1 MSSRRCMPVAEW
13 PDQDQT
19 LWRRALTAG
28 GLLDEGGL
36 AEDWRPDTR
45 KKVSK
50 SYGRFLTFLDEMGW
64 LDQNSHPATRT
75 TRERV
80 RAYVDLLKGQVAS
93 KTLAGRITD
102 LGEVL
107 RVMAPDDDL
116 QWLRRLGVR
125 LGAQV
130 IPVRNK
136 HSKLV
141 HSEDLHALGIN
152 LMERA
157 LRERGPRPC
166 SSAVMYRD
174 GLMIAL
180 LAVRP
185 FRLRTYSRLRIDHHV
200 IRQLEGYILKIRP
213 EDNKTK
219 RDDVYPVPDDLVA
232 ALDHYIQVERPK
244 LLGNRESD
252 RLWISWEGRD
262 LADGSVHDTIE
273 KRTKAAFG
281 HAISPHLFRD
291 CAATSIAV
299 DDPEHVRIIKSI
311 LGHGS
316 EGAGEK
322 YYNQGRSLDA
332 QRNMT
337 NSLRARRRLLHDR
350 QPARR
355 R

>member
-13 PDQDQT
+13 PGLDQM

-36 AEDWRPDTR
+36 AEHWRPDTR
-45 KKVSK
+45 KKASK
-50 SYGRFLTFLDEMGW
+50 SYGRFLTFLDEMNW
-64 LDQNSHPATRT
+64 LDPTSRPVERT
-75 TRERV
+75 TRERI
-80 RAYVDLLKGQVAS
+80 RAYVDLLRVQVAS

-116 QWLRRLGVR
+116 RWLRRLGVR

-136 HSKLV
+136 HSKIV
-141 HSEDLHALGIN
+141 HSEDLVALGVD
-152 LMERA
+152 LMARA

-174 GLMIAL
+174 GLMVAL
-180 LAVRP
+180 LAARP
-185 FRLRTYSRLRIDHHV
+185 FRLRTFSRLRIDHHV
-200 IRQLEGYILKIRP
+200 IRQTDGYVLKIRP

-273 KRTKAAFG
+273 KRTEAAFG
-281 HAISPHLFRD
+281 YAISPHLFRD

-311 LGHGS
+311 LGHGCLAS
-316 EGAGEK
+316 GERF
-322 YYNQGRSLDA
+322 YNQARSLDA

-337 NSLRARRRLLHDR
+337 SNLRARRQALLGHR
-350 QPARR
+350 TIRR